1 MEQSKGM
8 KLINNVEQAAEMCCV
23 TCGKQDMK
31 QVREEAARIGE
42 EWEH

>member
-1 MEQSKGM
+1 MS
-8 KLINNVEQAAEMCCV
+8 NVEQAAEMCYV

-42 EWEH
+42 EREH